1 MSLMNKVKRIM
12 GASTHE
18 KTMAAQTLFWL
29 WFFGLR
35 NMILPYRVTKRWM
48 SLEIADYSTARI
60 QDELTIRKVTGLVR
74 RLKQYAPRANCLTQ
88 ALATK
93 EVLRRYGQN
102 ANIRLGVVR
111 SDISIDA
118 HAWVEIEGRIV
129 LGKQPNNSRYSIL
142 RSGTPN

>member
-1 MSLMNKVKRIM
+1 MNKVKRFI

-35 NMILPYRVTKRWM
+35 NTILPYRVTKRWL
-48 SLEIADYSTARI
+48 SEEIGDYSTVRLR
-60 QDELTIRKVTGLVR
+60 DEMTIRKVTGLVR
-74 RLKQYAPRANCLTQ
+74 LLKQYAPRANCLTQ

-93 EVLRRYGQN
+93 AVLRSYGQN

-118 HAWVEIEGRIV
+118 HAWVEIEGHII

-142 RSGTPN
+142 RSGTST